1 MGIMS
6 VALLRQEEEELQDED
21 EIQVLARVN
30 HEKTHVLNF
39 HSRDD
44 DLSLEG
50 IKKVLSQVLGL
61 SSSRCLTFPTNSIIK
76 EGCVWWISCMTRVPV
91 VGGKGGF
98 GTLLKGQS
106 KQAGAKRTID
116 FGACR
121 DLNGRRLRH
130 VNDEIKLQ
138 KWRSSSNT
146 SATEDTPS
154 GIRNWHLP
162 IPHWSELHTQSS
174 KVKRHVQY
182 QQQKEARRIS
192 EKNQIREE
200 KSKLQK
206 QQHETAIQHY
216 IQPVLQSS
224 TSTMQHVVQMG
235 LKASYSDS
243 KKRKRTTTTTNNP
256 IYTSTSSSS
265 SWCVIS
271 GDVVVHDFK
280 DDAKIRFHSMSEF
293 ATVALPT
300 VPLHEEMYYEVTIQ
314 TAGLAQIGWA
324 THEFHPNSQ
333 NGDGVGDDAH
343 SYGYDGFRCAK
354 FHDAMASYGTSWRS
368 NDVISCHLDT
378 NQNITYYHNG
388 KSLGLAFSF
397 DNTCSIFPAI
407 SLNEGEILDV
417 NIGPNFQFKN
427 NISKDSIHLSDSLVT
442 IQTEHNPVSDDDQTK
457 KGQSHT
463 KEERETKN
471 HATALHK
478 KSTLS
483 NNEHTESEEPK
494 KKSDKD
500 FKATHGEKVNNEDN
514 STTLTTI
521 TIKDLDDFPTV
532 DELKKLGLDTLKA
545 SLYQLGLKCG
555 GSLED
560 RAARLF
566 QIKGATSIDDVPL
579 KLRGKNFDQVS
590 LFSLQ

>member
-1 MGIMS
+1 MSIMS
-6 VALLRQEEEELQDED
+6 VASLRQEHEFEDED
-21 EIQVLARVN
+21 EVQVLARVN
-30 HEKTHVLNF
+30 HGKTHVLNF
-39 HSRDD
+39 HSKDD

-138 KWRSSSNT
+138 KWRSSSST
-146 SATEDTPS
+146 TAMEDTPS

-162 IPHWSELHTQSS
+162 IPHWSELHTQSD

-192 EKNQIREE
+192 EQKQMREE

-206 QQHETAIQHY
+206 QQYETAIQHY
-216 IQPVLQSS
+216 IQPILQTPS
-224 TSTMQHVVQMG
+224 STMQHVVQMG
-235 LKASYSDS
+235 LKASSSSSFDS
-243 KKRKRTTTTTNNP
+243 KKRKRTTTTTILP
-256 IYTSTSSSS
+256 AYTSTSSS

-280 DDAKIRFHSMSEF
+280 DDEKIRFHSMSEF

-354 FHDAMASYGTSWRS
+354 FHDSMTSYGTSWKS
-368 NDVISCHLDT
+368 NDVISCHLDA
-378 NQNITYYHNG
+378 NQNMSYYHNG

-427 NISKDSIHLSDSLVT
+427 NIAKDSIPLSDSLVT
-442 IQTEHNPVSDDDQTK
+442 IQMEHNPVSDDDDAK
-457 KGQSHT
+457 KGESCI
-463 KEERETKN
+463 EGGETKN
-471 HATALHK
+471 YVTEHHK
-478 KSTLS
+478 KSKLS
-483 NNEHTESEEPK
+483 NNEHTESEETK

-500 FKATHGEKVNNEDN
+500 FKASNDEKVNKEGI
-514 STTLTTI
+514 SSPLTTI
-521 TIKDLDDFPTV
+521 TMKDLDDFSTA
-532 DELKKLGLDTLKA
+532 DELKQLGLDTLKA

-560 RAARLF
+560 RATRLF
-566 QIKGATSIDDVPL
+566 QIKGATSVDDIPL
-579 KLRGKNFDQVS
+579 KLRGRNFHQVNA
-590 LFSLQ
+590 FSLQ